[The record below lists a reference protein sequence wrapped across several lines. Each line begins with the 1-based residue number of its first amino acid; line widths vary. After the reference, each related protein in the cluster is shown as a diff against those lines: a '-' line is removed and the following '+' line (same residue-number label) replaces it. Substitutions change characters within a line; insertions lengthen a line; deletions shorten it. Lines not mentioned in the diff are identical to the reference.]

1 MTHRAYN
8 RSNASVRLPCT
19 YLRFALNPAG
29 VYVGL
34 DTQTG
39 IENSKINFPTY
50 SLSRQEIFDRLI
62 DPVGTISAQLK
73 FMQIGLHVDVDRQ
86 VGLHSMLSSVALA

>member
-1 MTHRAYN
+1 MPHTTDPTQ
-8 RSNASVRLPCT
+8 ASDCL
-19 YLRFALNPAG
+19 ALTCPLHLILQVH

-62 DPVGTISAQLK
+62 DPVGTISAHLK